1 MADRIE
7 VGKNNERIVPV
18 VFVES
23 DVCYRNTIESR
34 VRNPTRMQ
42 SRCVAVVKNRFDRGP
57 ARSWR

>member
-23 DVCYRNTIESR
+23 DVCCRNTIESR
-34 VRNPTRMQ
+34 ARNPTRMQ
-42 SRCVAVVKNRFDRGP
+42 SRCVAVAKNRF
-57 ARSWR
+57 